1 MVCAGEYDAG
11 TLEVVRTI
19 DEDNHVS
26 YEFKDK
32 AGRIVLVRQ
41 SDDNQISYD
50 TYHVYD
56 NYGNLCMM
64 LPPMAADYFFDE
76 GEWSETAPVLQQYAY
91 IYHYDKYNRC
101 IYKKL
106 PGCDPVYTVYDAA
119 DHPVFTQDGEQRERN
134 EWSFSIPDAFG
145 RTVLTGVCTNTLDYV
160 SNSLDTI
167 VVYADWAKEENG
179 LKGYQLK
186 GVTLESPCLLS
197 ANYYDH
203 YEFLGKNGIPNDMT
217 TVYVEETGYGK
228 RNAGGCKGQLTGIW
242 TSLLSARPGTFTYS
256 VMYYDDR
263 YRIIQQRGNNEL
275 GGTEIVHTAY
285 NFSGIPWK
293 KNVYIQFL
301 ALNQP

>member
-1 MVCAGEYDAG
+1 MMQ
-11 TLEVVRTI
+11 
-19 DEDNHVS
+19 
-26 YEFKDK
+26 K
-32 AGRIVLVRQ
+32 AR
-41 SDDNQISYD
+41 
-50 TYHVYD
+50 
-56 NYGNLCMM
+56 
-64 LPPMAADYFFDE
+64 F
-76 GEWSETAPVLQQYAY
+76 

-119 DHPVFTQDGEQRERN
+119 DRPIFTQDGEQRERN

-145 RTVLTGVCTNTLDYV
+145 RTVLTGVCTNALDYV
-160 SNSLDTI
+160 SNPLDTI
-167 VVYADWAKEENG
+167 VVYGDWANEENG

-186 GVTLESPCLLS
+186 GVTLNSPSLLS

-217 TVYVEETGYGK
+217 TAYVEETGYGK
-228 RNAGGCKGQLTGIW
+228 RNVDGCKGQLTGIW
-242 TSLLSARPGTFTYS
+242 TSLLSSRPGTFTYS

-285 NFSGIPWK
+285 NFSGNPLEEKRIHTVSGTEPTVELHRYTYDHANRLLK
-293 KNVYIQFL
+293 TSYPLNDNTPIVLVDNAYDEVGRLKTDKRMVYMSYEPTMHIIFVRG
-301 ALNQP
+301 